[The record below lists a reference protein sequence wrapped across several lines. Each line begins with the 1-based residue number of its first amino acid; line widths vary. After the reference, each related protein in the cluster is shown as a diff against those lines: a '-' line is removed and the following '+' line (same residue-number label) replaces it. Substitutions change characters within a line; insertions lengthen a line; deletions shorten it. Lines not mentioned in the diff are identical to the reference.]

1 MVEWMKK
8 KKKMAINFDFIDI
21 DTVEKKLYLFED
33 FIFFCI
39 HTELSIDDLVH
50 A

>member
-21 DTVEKKLYLFED
+21 DTVEKKII
-33 FIFFCI
+33 FI
-39 HTELSIDDLVH
+39 
-50 A
+50 